1 MSGEKQTE
9 ILDSGTN
16 CTCQDKDTITSINIM
31 DDSFVSVNNSK
42 YKQNYDKNK
51 KNRGQNKEKNQLKKS
66 RSRTFRY
73 KSAWRSDSIYK

>member
-1 MSGEKQTE
+1 MQTG

-31 DDSFVSVNNSK
+31 DDSFVPVNNSK
-42 YKQNYDKNK
+42 DKQNYDKNK
-51 KNRGQNKEKNQLKKS
+51 KNRGPNKEKNQIKKS

-73 KSAWRSDSIYK
+73 KSAWKSHSICK